1 MLFWIFIKVSQFW
14 PYAAMPRPVAWA
26 SCINDRPTDSL
37 TNVKRDRGPLV
48 VGSSLRVRVGLR
60 WCVVCVF
67 RVVRLVRCVQ
77 LC

>member
-26 SCINDRPTDSL
+26 SCNDRPTDSL
-37 TNVKRDRGPLV
+37 TNEIEARWLF
-48 VGSSLRVRVGLR
+48 GSSHARARGFCVGA
-60 WCVVCVF
+60 CVCVF